1 MRKARMEAGGL
12 SLRQRTRMLS
22 LIHRG
27 WLHRRRGRSNGRKGW
42 RAPRIRN
49 DRGGKVPNI
58 ATRIAP
64 ACQQHRACRGLRE
77 WTTRPPRRALLRR
90 APHLPL
96 MLTLRSEDC
105 MPMQLHPSQHGPCCV
120 GPGSA
125 PCTPCA
131 AHCCVASESS
141 LLECGLCVG
150 SRGVNRPVRLW
161 ACGGCRNLCPRAR
174 PHHAPGAG
182 PAPHTRVPLSSSRC
196 LDGPSRER
204 PHGPNI
210 HEYPERGGTD
220 DPRGARGKF

>member
-1 MRKARMEAGGL
+1 
-12 SLRQRTRMLS
+12 MLS

-161 ACGGCRNLCPRAR
+161 ACGGCRNLCPRAPPR
-174 PHHAPGAG
+174 PRRRAAG
-182 PAPHTRVPLSSSRC
+182 PAPHTPTGPALLLSLSRRALERKTTRGHTDRTSTNIRSAGELMTRAARARQSS
-196 LDGPSRER
+196 
-204 PHGPNI
+204 
-210 HEYPERGGTD
+210 
-220 DPRGARGKF
+220 KFR

>member
-77 WTTRPPRRALLRR
+77 WTTRPLMLT
-90 APHLPL
+90 L

-161 ACGGCRNLCPRAR
+161 ACGGCRNLCPRAPPPR
-174 PHHAPGAG
+174 PRRRPS
-182 PAPHTRVPLSSSRC
+182 PTHTVSALLLSLSRRA
-196 LDGPSRER
+196 LER
-204 PHGPNI
+204 KTTRTEH
-210 HEYPERGGTD
+210 
-220 DPRGARGKF
+220 PRISGARGN